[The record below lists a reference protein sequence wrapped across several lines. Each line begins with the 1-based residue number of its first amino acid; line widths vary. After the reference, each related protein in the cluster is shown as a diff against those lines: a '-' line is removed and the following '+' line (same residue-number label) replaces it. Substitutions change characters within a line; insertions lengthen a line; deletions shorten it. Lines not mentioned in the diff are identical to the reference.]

1 MIEYLDRY
9 FYLDNYQM
17 VKEAHSLEEWGK
29 IVDNA
34 LQENTGINNDYENY
48 FLLFYFKL
56 ILITDEVQSV
66 KKTINMFEKR
76 VNCEETKTESY
87 INSNFI

>member
-1 MIEYLDRY
+1 MT
-9 FYLDNYQM
+9 
-17 VKEAHSLEEWGK
+17 KEVHSLEEWGK

-34 LQENTGINNDYENY
+34 LRENTGINNDYEISIS
-48 FLLFYFKL
+48 FYDFKL

>member
-1 MIEYLDRY
+1 
-9 FYLDNYQM
+9 M